1 MYISFQGHYA
11 TYFLLN
17 YQTAYKVCFSAI
29 SLMLYIKRAEL
40 KTNAELLSE
49 NLKLEYV
56 HTFHEL
62 NILFKMSNFKCE
74 DTQDTYQN
82 PVSTCAILFT
92 VEN

>member
-1 MYISFQGHYA
+1 
-11 TYFLLN
+11 
-17 YQTAYKVCFSAI
+17 
-29 SLMLYIKRAEL
+29 MLYIKRAEL

-56 HTFHEL
+56 HAFHEL